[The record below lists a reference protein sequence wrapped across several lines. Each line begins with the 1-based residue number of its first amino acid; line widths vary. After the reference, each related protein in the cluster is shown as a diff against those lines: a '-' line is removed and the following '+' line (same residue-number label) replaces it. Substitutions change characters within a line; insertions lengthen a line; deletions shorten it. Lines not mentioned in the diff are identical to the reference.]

1 VIGWLRRSRR
11 SRGSLPSARH
21 ARAVRPVT
29 FRVTDRVLRWSLAIV
44 ALVFLLVPD
53 IGYAADVEVCAQEP
67 TNDTVN
73 EALVRVRAELTAAG
87 FTVEPAPCG
96 QVPVDLG
103 RIEFVLQDTRLE
115 ITASSL
121 ASNSTMIQVADLS
134 HKTITP
140 EVVAVRAVES
150 LRAVLLQSLRS
161 GELKP
166 DAVSPLVREFTQF
179 KGPEEKVDV
188 PPQPALKP
196 DAPRKATPAAS
207 TPPKRERKRE
217 ETQLGLLLSVG
228 PTLEWAASVPS
239 VLAGGEARI
248 IVDYH
253 GASLGVVG
261 HVVGGLGP
269 IEFGEDRARASAWS
283 LLARPGVRLGCG
295 PKWECQVGVVA
306 GYYQVTFTVEDPT
319 TQRRAAHHGTWLV
332 QADVMV
338 GRFFSSGIG
347 VLAQVRGGSLID
359 APVFRNSQQDLDIT
373 WGRPLLHAG
382 ISVAYRR

>member
-1 VIGWLRRSRR
+1 MVGCARRP
-11 SRGSLPSARH
+11 GQQ
-21 ARAVRPVT
+21 
-29 FRVTDRVLRWSLAIV
+29 DEIV
-44 ALVFLLVPD
+44 ASRYGRGMLGNGHFLRSIRHWVLQVAVLVVLVMPRA
-53 IGYAADVEVCAQEP
+53 GQAADVEVCAQEP
-67 TNDTVN
+67 SNDTVS

-87 FTVEPAPCG
+87 FSVEPAPCG
-96 QVPVDLG
+96 QMPVDLG

-134 HKTITP
+134 NKAITP

-166 DAVSPLVREFTQF
+166 EAVSPSVREFTQF
-179 KGPEEKVDV
+179 KSPEEKVEQLPSPV
-188 PPQPALKP
+188 LKP
-196 DAPRKATPAAS
+196 DAPRRTEKPS
-207 TPPKRERKRE
+207 SPTPPPRSRKKAE
-217 ETQLGLLLSVG
+217 SPLGLLMSVG
-228 PTLEWAASVPS
+228 PTVEWAASVPS
-239 VLAGGEARI
+239 VLAGGEARL

-261 HVVGGLGP
+261 QVVGGLGP
-269 IEFGEDRARASAWS
+269 IDFGQDEGRASAWA

-295 PKWECQVGVVA
+295 PHWECQVGVLA
-306 GYYQVTFTVEDPT
+306 GYYQVTFAVENPT
-319 TQRRAAHHGTWLV
+319 MERRAARHGTWLV

-347 VLAQVRGGSLID
+347 ILAQVRGGSLIN
-359 APVFRNSQQDLDIT
+359 APVFSNSQDSIELT

-382 ISVAYRR
+382 LSVAYRR